1 METGREAVGDGSCPG
16 KTVADGAWLG
26 LATEAI
32 DISSRHATIGANSAA
47 GGRIRGWGCAM
58 DMNREALLKIYTTMA
73 TIRHFEERGIPE
85 TGQRRMSGSLHSSAG
100 QEAVPTGICAN
111 LTDEDYIGSTHRG
124 HGHCIAKGVDPK
136 LMMAELFGRATGPNK
151 GKGGSMHIADMSK
164 GMLGTNGIVAASVPL
179 AVGAALTS
187 KLKNLKRVAV
197 AFFGDGG
204 ANQGVLHESMNL
216 ASVWKLPVIFCCE
229 NNQYAESTP
238 VEYALSTAH
247 VADRAAGY
255 DMPGIHVDG
264 MDVFAVYDAAKQA
277 VERARAGEGPT
288 LLECLTYRYYGH
300 TVFDNPLS
308 YRTKEEEEYW
318 RGRDPLKIFRETV
331 IPQGDITGEELDQ
344 IDREAADLMEEAVK
358 FADESPLPVASELYE
373 DVYVNYPVEQ
383 LKRGAN
389 MAV

>member
-1 METGREAVGDGSCPG
+1 MELDRT
-16 KTVADGAWLG
+16 T
-26 LATEAI
+26 
-32 DISSRHATIGANSAA
+32 
-47 GGRIRGWGCAM
+47 M
-58 DMNREALLKIYTTMA
+58 LKLYRTMA

-85 TGQRRMSGSLHSSAG
+85 TGQRGVSASVHSSAG

-136 LMMAELFGRATGPNK
+136 EMMAELFGRVTGTNK

-164 GMLGTNGIVAASVPL
+164 GMLGTNGIVAGSVPL

-187 KLKNLKRVAV
+187 KLRKLGRVAV

-204 ANQGVLHESMNL
+204 ANQGVLHECMNL

-229 NNQYAESTP
+229 NNGYAESTP
-238 VEYALSTAH
+238 VEYALSVAN
-247 VADRAAGY
+247 VADRAPGY
-255 DMPGIHVDG
+255 NMPGFHVDG
-264 MDVFAVYDAAKQA
+264 MDVFAVYDAANQA
-277 VERARAGEGPT
+277 VARARAGDGPT
-288 LLECLTYRYYGH
+288 LLECRTYRFYGH

-318 RGRDPLKIFRETV
+318 RGRDPLKLFRETV
-331 IPQGDITGEELDQ
+331 IPQGEITVEELDQ
-344 IDREAADLMEEAVK
+344 IETEVAALMEEAVK
-358 FADESPLPVASELYE
+358 FADESPLPEPLELYE
-373 DVYVNYPVEQ
+373 DVYVNYPKDMM
-383 LKRGAN
+383 KRGTN

>member
-1 METGREAVGDGSCPG
+1 MEIDRDTMLKLY
-16 KTVADGAWLG
+16 KTMV
-26 LATEAI
+26 
-32 DISSRHATIGANSAA
+32 
-47 GGRIRGWGCAM
+47 
-58 DMNREALLKIYTTMA
+58 
-73 TIRHFEERGIPE
+73 TIRNFEERGIPE

-100 QEAVPTGICAN
+100 QEAVPTGICAH
-111 LTDEDYIGSTHRG
+111 LTNEDYIGSTHRG
-124 HGHCIAKGVDPK
+124 HGHSIAKGVDPK
-136 LMMAELFGRATGPNK
+136 LMMAELFGRATGSNK

-187 KLKNLKRVAV
+187 KLKKLGRVAV

-247 VADRAAGY
+247 VADRAVGY

-264 MDVFAVYDAAKQA
+264 MDVFAVYDAAGQA
-277 VERARAGEGPT
+277 VARARAGDGPS
-288 LLECLTYRYYGH
+288 LIECLTYRYYGH
-300 TVFDNPLS
+300 TVFDNPLT

-318 RGRDPLKIFRETV
+318 RSKDPIIQFRATV
-331 IPQGDITGEELDQ
+331 LPQGEITAEELDQ
-344 IDREAADLMEEAVK
+344 IDQEIADLMEEAIK
-358 FADESPLPVASELYE
+358 FADESPLPEAIELYD

-389 MAV
+389 MEV

>member
-1 METGREAVGDGSCPG
+1 
-16 KTVADGAWLG
+16 
-26 LATEAI
+26 
-32 DISSRHATIGANSAA
+32 
-47 GGRIRGWGCAM
+47 M
-58 DMNREALLKIYTTMA
+58 DVDRDTLIKLYTTMV
-73 TIRHFEERGIPE
+73 TIRNFEERGVPE
-85 TGQRRMSGSLHSSAG
+85 TGQRRMSASVHSSAG
-100 QEAVPTGICAN
+100 QEAVPTGVCAH
-111 LTDEDYIGSTHRG
+111 LSDDDYIGSTHRG
-124 HGHCIAKGVDPK
+124 HGHCIAKGVEPK
-136 LMMAELFGRATGPNK
+136 LMMAELFGRSTGPNK

-187 KLKNLKRVAV
+187 KLKGLGRVAV

-204 ANQGVLHESMNL
+204 ANQGVLHECMNL

-238 VEYALSTAH
+238 VEYALSVTH

-255 DMPGIHVDG
+255 NMPGFHVDG
-264 MDVFAVYDAAKQA
+264 MDVFAVYDAAGQA
-277 VERARAGEGPT
+277 VARARAGEGPT

-308 YRTKEEEEYW
+308 YRTKEEEAYW
-318 RGRDPLKIFRETV
+318 RSRDPIKLFRETV
-331 IPQGDITGEELDQ
+331 VPQGEITEEELDR
-344 IDREAADLMEEAVK
+344 IDRETESLMEEAVK
-358 FADESPLPVASELYE
+358 FADESPLPESIELYD

-389 MAV
+389 MEV